1 MPYAKGSGKTNWP
14 EAAIKTV
21 SPCEKGLEWPVTQ
34 QGHVEQKH
42 YLKSHLENKA
52 LPRGP
57 AIKGGKKSH
66 KINKRPNGDA
76 APLTITV
83 FGFATLS
90 LTLQSFHIH
99 DESPVINKVVFY
111 TAQRLNLA
119 LRRKK
124 GRNVG
129 IKLPAS
135 RSVNNP
141 TSSGY

>member
-1 MPYAKGSGKTNWP
+1 MGLQSKG
-14 EAAIKTV
+14 E
-21 SPCEKGLEWPVTQ
+21 
-34 QGHVEQKH
+34 
-42 YLKSHLENKA
+42 
-52 LPRGP
+52 
-57 AIKGGKKSH
+57 KKSH

-90 LTLQSFHIH
+90 LTLRSFHIH
-99 DESPVINKVVFY
+99 NESPVINKVVFY

-129 IKLPAS
+129 IKLPAT